1 MLLQCY
7 NKAASA
13 SLGAAGE
20 LLIAVSPLVR
30 EKREEILL
38 VLVRKILSYSVVILS
53 MWILF
58 LRSVTSP
65 GCHSESVVSR
75 HCFFQFTFVFQ
86 LCLKRS

>member
-20 LLIAVSPLVR
+20 LLIAASPLVR

-75 HCFFQFTFVFQ
+75 HCFIQFTFVFQ
-86 LCLKRS
+86 LCLKRP